1 MKSCFVTP
9 SFISQLKWIDKH
21 RYTEELRI
29 CWCVYFCFGNSGRRI
44 TSSGQRDLDQVAGRI
59 VVAPWSSNVELCYN
73 CLTLGFSFNPGEMW
87 LQRQDYML
95 WRFWSQLWM
104 FLMWRWFL
112 LCCISMI
119 RYFFVLLDPFSNIFR
134 IKLN

>member
-1 MKSCFVTP
+1 MKSCFVTV

-21 RYTEELRI
+21 RYTEELHI

-73 CLTLGFSFNPGEMW
+73 CLTLGFSFNPVERCDCSDKIIYYGIFGPNCECFWCEDGFCYVAFQW
-87 LQRQDYML
+87 LGI
-95 WRFWSQLWM
+95 
-104 FLMWRWFL
+104 FLSCWILFL
-112 LCCISMI
+112 TFLES
-119 RYFFVLLDPFSNIFR
+119 S
-134 IKLN
+134 